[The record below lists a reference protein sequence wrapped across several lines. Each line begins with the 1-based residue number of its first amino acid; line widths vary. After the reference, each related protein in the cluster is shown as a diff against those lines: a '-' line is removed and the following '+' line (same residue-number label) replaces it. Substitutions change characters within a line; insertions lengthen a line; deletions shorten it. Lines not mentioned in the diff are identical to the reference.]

1 MACVRVQYRQLA
13 IGNLCSWR
21 FKFGTSLVELTRTSI
36 LNGHYK
42 KVKWVR
48 KEQDLAACQILFVSR
63 SAAKHYD

>member
-1 MACVRVQYRQLA
+1 
-13 IGNLCSWR
+13 LCSWR
-21 FKFGTSLVELTRTSI
+21 FKFGTSLAELTRASI

-42 KVKWVR
+42 EVKWAR

>member
-1 MACVRVQYRQLA
+1 VACVRVQYRQLA
-13 IGNLCSWR
+13 IANLCSWR
-21 FKFGTSLVELTRTSI
+21 FKFGTSLAELARKSS

-42 KVKWVR
+42 EVKRVR